1 MQTDIK
7 RNNIASNKIMQI
19 CISMEEQALQVGV
32 DVRGQLGT
40 SWSTY
45 IGGTKMFVLIAKEEV
60 T

>member
-1 MQTDIK
+1 
-7 RNNIASNKIMQI
+7 
-19 CISMEEQALQVGV
+19 MEEQALQVGV